1 MRLLLLN
8 PNTNAATTAL
18 MVARARSCTPAG
30 VEVVGATV
38 DEGAPLLVDPV
49 LLAAG
54 AQAVGR
60 FVERLDPSG
69 LDGLI
74 VAAFGDP
81 GLDAARARLGVPVT
95 GIAEAAIGEACA
107 LGRFAIVTTTPRL
120 EDAIAAR
127 VAACGASAGYA
138 GCVFARGDAAE
149 LGRDPAALE
158 AALEAAC
165 RDALA
170 RLDPQAIV
178 IGGGPLAAAA
188 QVLAG
193 RLPVPVIEPVPAAVR
208 AAVRRARGAAA

>member
-8 PNTNAATTAL
+8 PNTNVATTAL
-18 MVARARSCTPAG
+18 MVARARSCAPPD

-54 AQAVGR
+54 ARAVVR
-60 FVERLDPSG
+60 FVDRLDASG
-69 LDGLI
+69 LAGLI

-81 GLDAARARLGVPVT
+81 GLDQVRARLAVPVT
-95 GIAEAAIGEACA
+95 GIAEAAIGEASA
-107 LGRFAIVTTTPRL
+107 VGRFAIVTTTPLL
-120 EDAIAAR
+120 EDAIAVR
-127 VAACGASAGYA
+127 VAACGATARYA
-138 GCVFARGDAAE
+138 GCVFARGDAAA

-165 RDALA
+165 REALA
-170 RLDPQAIV
+170 SLRPSAIV

-188 QVLAG
+188 EALAP

-208 AAVRRARGAAA
+208 AAVRRAREAAR